1 MDSTGVDFVGRC
13 VIAVQKK
20 GEIENVFWRCFVPC
34 MCNNFVSQG
43 RGESVSFDSALWFNN
58 LRIMM
63 KKLIYMAVLL
73 LAVISARA
81 QDYEAFN
88 KFMREYSRGWM
99 TDYMKPA
106 GNTMTMVKQVGEPAP
121 EFYFDKK
128 LNSKAL
134 KGKFVVINFWSTW
147 CGSCIN
153 LVHDLDTVLFRN
165 MQPYEGV
172 QFIGVD
178 SHEKVS
184 EREARKWWKDH
195 GINYSCGYGKGADA
209 CAEAFHGNHPSVI
222 IIDDQ
227 GIVRGRWD
235 GRSPKLA
242 EIVRMAI
249 WVLKIVPEQG
259 IQADLTTVKKL
270 VEEKEYLKALYLL
283 EIMPENIESA
293 ALKYQCKLEIF
304 ENSAIRYFDVIRE
317 KYRDDEQYLS
327 VMESIMYL
335 VLASDS
341 KADAV
346 IKNGL
351 DAAESL
357 LRSRRNGDYRVH
369 EAMGILCYR
378 YGESFKRKG
387 VRALEDCIPVA
398 KLNRV
403 GDDVIKHL
411 EEQVKIYRERLD

>member
-1 MDSTGVDFVGRC
+1 
-13 VIAVQKK
+13 
-20 GEIENVFWRCFVPC
+20 

-184 EREARKWWKDH
+184 EREVRKWWKDH

-293 ALKYQCKLEIF
+293 TLKYQCKLEIF

-387 VRALEDCIPVA
+387 VRALENSIPAA
-398 KLNRV
+398 KMNRE

>member
-1 MDSTGVDFVGRC
+1 
-13 VIAVQKK
+13 
-20 GEIENVFWRCFVPC
+20 

-184 EREARKWWKDH
+184 EREGRKWWKDH

-293 ALKYQCKLEIF
+293 TLKYQCKLEIF

-387 VRALEDCIPVA
+387 VRALENSIPAA
-398 KLNRV
+398 KMNRE

>member
-1 MDSTGVDFVGRC
+1 MYFGAVLCRVC
-13 VIAVQKK
+13 VIISYHRAVA
-20 GEIENVFWRCFVPC
+20 E
-34 MCNNFVSQG
+34 VSLLTRLFG
-43 RGESVSFDSALWFNN
+43 LTN

-73 LAVISARA
+73 FAVISAKA

-99 TDYMKPA
+99 TDYRKPA
-106 GNTMTMVKQVGEPAP
+106 GNTMEMVKQVGEPAP

-184 EREARKWWKDH
+184 ESEARKWWKDH

-293 ALKYQCKLEIF
+293 TLKYQCKLEIF

-317 KYRDDEQYLS
+317 KYRGDEQYLS

-351 DAAESL
+351 DAAVSL
-357 LRSRRNGDYRVH
+357 LRSRRNGDYRIH
-369 EAMGILCYR
+369 EAMGVLCYR

>member
-1 MDSTGVDFVGRC
+1 
-13 VIAVQKK
+13 
-20 GEIENVFWRCFVPC
+20 
-34 MCNNFVSQG
+34 
-43 RGESVSFDSALWFNN
+43 
-58 LRIMM
+58 MM

-249 WVLKIVPEQG
+249 WVLKIVPEQA

-293 ALKYQCKLEIF
+293 ALKYQCKLEIS

-327 VMESIMYL
+327 VMEGIMYL

-357 LRSRRNGDYRVH
+357 LRSRRNGDYRIH

-387 VRALEDCIPVA
+387 FQALENSIPAA
-398 KLNRV
+398 KMNRE

>member
-1 MDSTGVDFVGRC
+1 
-13 VIAVQKK
+13 
-20 GEIENVFWRCFVPC
+20 
-34 MCNNFVSQG
+34 
-43 RGESVSFDSALWFNN
+43 
-58 LRIMM
+58 MM

-73 LAVISARA
+73 FAVISVKA

-88 KFMREYSRGWM
+88 KFMRDYSKGWM
-99 TDYMKPA
+99 TDYRKPA
-106 GNTMTMVKQVGEPAP
+106 GNTMEMIKQVGEPAP

-134 KGKFVVINFWSTW
+134 KGKFIVINFWSTW

-178 SHEKVS
+178 SHETVS
-184 EREARKWWKDH
+184 EHEARKWWEDH
-195 GINYSCGYGKGADA
+195 GLNYSCGYGKGADA
-209 CAEAFHGNHPSVI
+209 CAEAFHGNHPSAI

-227 GIVRGRWD
+227 GIIRGRWD
-235 GRSPKLA
+235 GWSPKLA
-242 EIVRMAI
+242 EIIRMAI
-249 WVLKIVPEQG
+249 WVLKIIPEQG
-259 IQADLTTVKKL
+259 IQADLTTVKEL

-283 EIMPENIESA
+283 EIMSENIESA
-293 ALKYQCKLEIF
+293 TLKYQCKLEIS
-304 ENSAIRYFDVIRE
+304 ENSAIRYFEIIQE
-317 KYRDDEQYLS
+317 KYRDDEQYLT
-327 VMESIMYL
+327 VMEGIMHL

-341 KADAV
+341 RTDAV

-351 DAAESL
+351 DATERL
-357 LRSRRNGDYRVH
+357 LRSGRNGDYRVH

-378 YGESFKRKG
+378 YGESFRRKS
-387 VRALEDCIPVA
+387 VQALENSIPAA
-398 KLNRV
+398 KMNRV

-411 EEQVKIYRERLD
+411 EEQVKIYREKLD

>member
-1 MDSTGVDFVGRC
+1 MTWLCDLT
-13 VIAVQKK
+13 
-20 GEIENVFWRCFVPC
+20 
-34 MCNNFVSQG
+34 
-43 RGESVSFDSALWFNN
+43 N
-58 LRIMM
+58 LRMMM

-73 LAVISARA
+73 FAAISVKA

-88 KFMREYSRGWM
+88 KFMRDYSKGWM
-99 TDYMKPA
+99 TDYRKPA
-106 GNTMTMVKQVGEPAP
+106 GNTMEMIKQVGEPAP

-134 KGKFVVINFWSTW
+134 KGKFIVINFWSTW

-178 SHEKVS
+178 SHETVS
-184 EREARKWWKDH
+184 EREAQKWWEDRGLH
-195 GINYSCGYGKGADA
+195 YPCGYGKGADA
-209 CAEAFHGNHPSVI
+209 CAEAFHGNHPSAI

-227 GIVRGRWD
+227 GIIRGRWD
-235 GRSPKLA
+235 GWSPRLA
-242 EIVRMAI
+242 EIIRMAI
-249 WVLKIVPEQG
+249 WALKIVPEQG
-259 IQADLTTVKKL
+259 IQADLATVKGL
-270 VEEKEYLKALYLL
+270 VEEKEYFKALYLL

-293 ALKYQCKLEIF
+293 ALKYQCKLEVS
-304 ENSAIRYFDVIRE
+304 ENSAIRYFDVIQE
-317 KYRDDEQYLS
+317 KYRGDEQYPA
-327 VMESIMYL
+327 VMESIMHL
-335 VLASDS
+335 VLDSDLRT
-341 KADAV
+341 DAV

-351 DAAESL
+351 DAAERL
-357 LRSRRNGDYRVH
+357 LRSGRNGDYRVH

-387 VRALEDCIPVA
+387 VQALENSIPAA
-398 KLNRV
+398 KMNRV

-411 EEQVKIYRERLD
+411 EEQVKIYREKLD

>member
-20 GEIENVFWRCFVPC
+20 GDIENVFWRCFVPC

-327 VMESIMYL
+327 VMEGIMYL

-357 LRSRRNGDYRVH
+357 LRSRRNGDYRIH

>member
-1 MDSTGVDFVGRC
+1 MTRLCDLT
-13 VIAVQKK
+13 
-20 GEIENVFWRCFVPC
+20 
-34 MCNNFVSQG
+34 
-43 RGESVSFDSALWFNN
+43 N

-73 LAVISARA
+73 FAVISVKA

-88 KFMREYSRGWM
+88 KFMRDYSKGWM
-99 TDYMKPA
+99 TDYRKPA
-106 GNTMTMVKQVGEPAP
+106 GNTMEMIKQVGEPAP

-134 KGKFVVINFWSTW
+134 KGKFIVINFWSTW

-178 SHEKVS
+178 SHETVS
-184 EREARKWWKDH
+184 EHEARKWWEDH
-195 GINYSCGYGKGADA
+195 GLNYSCGYGKGADA
-209 CAEAFHGNHPSVI
+209 CAEAFHGNHPSAI

-227 GIVRGRWD
+227 GIIRGRWD
-235 GRSPKLA
+235 GWSPKLA
-242 EIVRMAI
+242 EIIRMAI
-249 WVLKIVPEQG
+249 WALKIIPEQG
-259 IQADLTTVKKL
+259 IQADLTTVKEL

-283 EIMPENIESA
+283 EIMSENIESA
-293 ALKYQCKLEIF
+293 TLKYQCKLEIS
-304 ENSAIRYFDVIRE
+304 ENSAIRYFEIIQE
-317 KYRDDEQYLS
+317 KYRDDEQYLT
-327 VMESIMYL
+327 VMEGIMHL

-341 KADAV
+341 RTDAV

-351 DAAESL
+351 DATERL
-357 LRSRRNGDYRVH
+357 LRSGRNGDYRVH

-378 YGESFKRKG
+378 YGESFRRKS
-387 VRALEDCIPVA
+387 VQALENSIPAA
-398 KLNRV
+398 KMNRV

-411 EEQVKIYRERLD
+411 EEQVKIYREKLD

>member
-1 MDSTGVDFVGRC
+1 MTWLCDLT
-13 VIAVQKK
+13 
-20 GEIENVFWRCFVPC
+20 
-34 MCNNFVSQG
+34 
-43 RGESVSFDSALWFNN
+43 N
-58 LRIMM
+58 LRMMM

-73 LAVISARA
+73 FAVIAVKA

-88 KFMREYSRGWM
+88 KFMRDYSKGWM
-99 TDYMKPA
+99 TDYRKPA
-106 GNTMTMVKQVGEPAP
+106 GNTMEMIKQVGEPAP

-134 KGKFVVINFWSTW
+134 KGKFIVINFWSTW

-165 MQPYEGV
+165 MQPYGGV

-178 SHEKVS
+178 SHETVS
-184 EREARKWWKDH
+184 EREAQKWWEDRGLH
-195 GINYSCGYGKGADA
+195 YPCGYGKGADA
-209 CAEAFHGNHPSVI
+209 CAEAFHGNHPSAI

-227 GIVRGRWD
+227 GIIRGRWD
-235 GRSPKLA
+235 GWSPRLA
-242 EIVRMAI
+242 EIIRMAI
-249 WVLKIVPEQG
+249 WALKIVPEQG
-259 IQADLTTVKKL
+259 IQADLATVKGL

-293 ALKYQCKLEIF
+293 ALKYQCKLEVS
-304 ENSAIRYFDVIRE
+304 ENSAIRYVDVIQE
-317 KYRDDEQYLS
+317 KYRGDEQYLAGMES
-327 VMESIMYL
+327 VMHL

-341 KADAV
+341 RTDAV

-351 DAAESL
+351 DAVERL
-357 LRSRRNGDYRVH
+357 LRSGRNGDYRVH

-378 YGESFKRKG
+378 YGESFRRKG
-387 VRALEDCIPVA
+387 VQALENSIPAA
-398 KLNRV
+398 KMNRV

-411 EEQVKIYRERLD
+411 EEQVKIYREKLY

>member
-1 MDSTGVDFVGRC
+1 MTRLCDLT
-13 VIAVQKK
+13 
-20 GEIENVFWRCFVPC
+20 
-34 MCNNFVSQG
+34 
-43 RGESVSFDSALWFNN
+43 N
-58 LRIMM
+58 LRMMM

-73 LAVISARA
+73 FAAISVKA

-88 KFMREYSRGWM
+88 KFMRDYSKGWM
-99 TDYMKPA
+99 TDYRKPA
-106 GNTMTMVKQVGEPAP
+106 GNTMEMIKQVGEPAP

-134 KGKFVVINFWSTW
+134 KGKFIVINFWSTW

-178 SHEKVS
+178 SHETVS
-184 EREARKWWKDH
+184 EREAQKWWEDRGLH
-195 GINYSCGYGKGADA
+195 YPCGYGKGADA
-209 CAEAFHGNHPSVI
+209 CAEAFHGNHPSAI

-227 GIVRGRWD
+227 GIIRGRWD
-235 GRSPKLA
+235 GWSPRLA
-242 EIVRMAI
+242 EIIRMAI
-249 WVLKIVPEQG
+249 WALKIVPEQG
-259 IQADLTTVKKL
+259 IQADLATVKGL
-270 VEEKEYLKALYLL
+270 VEEKEYFKALYLL

-293 ALKYQCKLEIF
+293 ALKYQCKLEVS
-304 ENSAIRYFDVIRE
+304 ENSAIRYFDVIQE
-317 KYRDDEQYLS
+317 KYRGDEQYPA
-327 VMESIMYL
+327 VMESIMHL
-335 VLASDS
+335 VLDSDLRT
-341 KADAV
+341 DAV

-351 DAAESL
+351 DAAERL
-357 LRSRRNGDYRVH
+357 LRSGRNGDYRVH

-387 VRALEDCIPVA
+387 VQALENSIPAA
-398 KLNRV
+398 KMNRV

-411 EEQVKIYRERLD
+411 EEQVKIYREKLD

>member
-327 VMESIMYL
+327 VMEGIMYL

-357 LRSRRNGDYRVH
+357 LRSRRNGDYRIH

>member
-1 MDSTGVDFVGRC
+1 MAGVFLLTRLCD
-13 VIAVQKK
+13 
-20 GEIENVFWRCFVPC
+20 
-34 MCNNFVSQG
+34 
-43 RGESVSFDSALWFNN
+43 LTN

-73 LAVISARA
+73 FAVISVKA

-88 KFMREYSRGWM
+88 KFMRDYSKGWM
-99 TDYMKPA
+99 TDYRKPA
-106 GNTMTMVKQVGEPAP
+106 GNTMEMIKQVGEPAP

-134 KGKFVVINFWSTW
+134 KGKFIVINFWSTW

-178 SHEKVS
+178 SHETVS
-184 EREARKWWKDH
+184 EHEARKWWEDH
-195 GINYSCGYGKGADA
+195 GLNYSCGYGKGADA
-209 CAEAFHGNHPSVI
+209 CAEAFHGNHPSAI

-227 GIVRGRWD
+227 GIIRGRWD
-235 GRSPKLA
+235 GWSPKLA
-242 EIVRMAI
+242 EIIRMAI
-249 WVLKIVPEQG
+249 WALKIIPEQG
-259 IQADLTTVKKL
+259 IQADLTTVKEL

-283 EIMPENIESA
+283 EIMSENIESA
-293 ALKYQCKLEIF
+293 TLKYQCKLEIS
-304 ENSAIRYFDVIRE
+304 ENSAIRYFEIIQE
-317 KYRDDEQYLS
+317 KYRDDEQYLT
-327 VMESIMYL
+327 VMEGIMHL

-341 KADAV
+341 RTDAV

-351 DAAESL
+351 DATERL
-357 LRSRRNGDYRVH
+357 LRSGRNGDYRVH

-378 YGESFKRKG
+378 YGESFRRKS
-387 VRALEDCIPVA
+387 VQALENSIPAA
-398 KLNRV
+398 KMNRV

-411 EEQVKIYRERLD
+411 EEQVKIYREKLD

>member
-1 MDSTGVDFVGRC
+1 
-13 VIAVQKK
+13 
-20 GEIENVFWRCFVPC
+20 
-34 MCNNFVSQG
+34 
-43 RGESVSFDSALWFNN
+43 
-58 LRIMM
+58 MM

-327 VMESIMYL
+327 VMEGIMYL

-357 LRSRRNGDYRVH
+357 LRSRRNGDYRIH

>member
-1 MDSTGVDFVGRC
+1 
-13 VIAVQKK
+13 
-20 GEIENVFWRCFVPC
+20 
-34 MCNNFVSQG
+34 
-43 RGESVSFDSALWFNN
+43 
-58 LRIMM
+58 MM

-73 LAVISARA
+73 FAVISARA

-99 TDYMKPA
+99 TDYRKPA

-195 GINYSCGYGKGADA
+195 CINYSCGYGKGADA

-259 IQADLTTVKKL
+259 IQADLATVKKL

-283 EIMPENIESA
+283 EIIPENIESA
-293 ALKYQCKLEIF
+293 ALKYQCKLEIS

-327 VMESIMYL
+327 VMEGIMYL

-369 EAMGILCYR
+369 EAMGVLCYR

-387 VRALEDCIPVA
+387 FQALENSIPAA
-398 KLNRV
+398 KMNRE

>member
-195 GINYSCGYGKGADA
+195 GINYSCGYGKGVDA

-327 VMESIMYL
+327 VMEGIMYL

-357 LRSRRNGDYRVH
+357 LRSRRNGDYRIH

>member
-1 MDSTGVDFVGRC
+1 
-13 VIAVQKK
+13 
-20 GEIENVFWRCFVPC
+20 
-34 MCNNFVSQG
+34 
-43 RGESVSFDSALWFNN
+43 
-58 LRIMM
+58 M
-63 KKLIYMAVLL
+63 KKLDFTWLVLL

-293 ALKYQCKLEIF
+293 TLKYQCKLEIF

-387 VRALEDCIPVA
+387 VRALENSIPAA
-398 KLNRV
+398 KMNRE